1 MPKPVNAEE
10 LIEKLENL
18 WPDIAPH
25 PQATDREIQQQ
36 IGSVQVV
43 RFLRT
48 ELLTNDAEDPTV
60 YPPSFDTGRG

>member
-1 MPKPVNAEE
+1 MPKPVNADE
-10 LIEKLENL
+10 LIEQLESL

-43 RFLRT
+43 RWLRT
-48 ELLTNDAEDPTV
+48 ELLTNDGDEPTV
-60 YPPSFDTGRG
+60 YPPSFDTGRD